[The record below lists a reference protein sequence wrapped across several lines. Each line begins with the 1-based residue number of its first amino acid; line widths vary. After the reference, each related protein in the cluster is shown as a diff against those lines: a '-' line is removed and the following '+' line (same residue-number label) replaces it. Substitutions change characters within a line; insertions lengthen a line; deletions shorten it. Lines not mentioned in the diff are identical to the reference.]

1 MSLETATSV
10 PTPKRVRVE
19 HHLHGDVRIDDY
31 GWMRDVDSDPDVR
44 AHIDLENEYSAALLA
59 PVAATREALYDEL
72 VSRIEDAGESVH
84 MRRDNWVY
92 YTRTVAGEQYRVYCR
107 REVLAGPRYV
117 IGDELALGDEQVV
130 VDENALAAGKDY
142 FALGLFEVS
151 PDHKYVAYATDTA
164 GAEEYQLQIREIA
177 TGEVLETLIPGT
189 SYSAAWYA
197 DSRALL
203 YTELN
208 DTHRPWRVR
217 RYSLDANP
225 PQAPDGSDSEI
236 VWEEPDERYFLH
248 AHTSRSRTTVF
259 ISAGSKITSETRF
272 APANDPTAAF
282 APTLGRTLGHEYD
295 VEVHGDDFIVR
306 TNHEAP
312 EFRLATTPIAAPGLD
327 SLTDIVPARAG
338 VKIDEMSVFRS
349 HVAVFERANGLVEVR
364 IVPVTDKVVAA
375 TDTQFTVEF
384 DEPAYLVYAASSGEF
399 GSPHARFVYTSMV
412 TPSTVI
418 DFDVSSRTRIARWSQ
433 PVPGYD
439 ATNYTT
445 ARTWAT
451 ANDGVKVPITL
462 LYKTGL
468 ERDGSN
474 FLHLYG
480 YGSYGISMDATF
492 AHSRISLVDRGF
504 VYAIAHVR
512 GGGELGEQWHDG
524 GKLMTKR
531 NTFTDFIAAAEHVI
545 AENYTTPERMSTQ
558 GGSAGGLLMG
568 AVANLRPDL
577 FACVVADVPF
587 VDVMNTMLDATL
599 PLTVL
604 EYEEWGNP
612 NDPEP
617 YAYMRSYSPYDNV
630 TSQAYPAVLATA
642 GLNDP
647 RVSYWE
653 PAKWVALLRDN
664 TTSTKPI
671 ALHTNT
677 NAGHG
682 GASGRF
688 AAMKDVAL
696 RYAWIL
702 MTLGA
707 VDND

>member
-1 MSLETATSV
+1 MSIETATSV
-10 PTPKRVRVE
+10 PTPKRIRVE
-19 HHLHGDVRIDDY
+19 HRLHGDVRIDDY
-31 GWMRDVDSDPDVR
+31 GWMRDVDSDPEVR
-44 AHIDLENEYSAALLA
+44 AHIDLENDYSAALLA
-59 PVAATREALYDEL
+59 PFQSTRETLYSEL
-72 VSRIEDAGESVH
+72 VSRIEDVGESVH

-92 YTRTVAGEQYRVYCR
+92 YTRTVAEQQYRVYCR
-107 REVLAGPRYV
+107 RAVVAGPPYV
-117 IGDELALGDEQVV
+117 IGDELTLGDEQVV
-130 VDENALAAGKDY
+130 IDENALAEGCEY

-164 GAEEYQLQIREIA
+164 GSEQYNLQIREIA
-177 TGEVLETLIPGT
+177 TGEVGDTLIPQT
-189 SYSAAWYA
+189 SYSATWYA
-197 DSRALL
+197 DSRTLL

-208 DTHRPWRVR
+208 DMHRPWRVR
-217 RYSLDANP
+217 RYSLDA
-225 PQAPDGSDSEI
+225 QQQHSADGANSEI

-248 AHTSRSRTTVF
+248 TYASRSRTTIF
-259 ISAGSKITSETRF
+259 ISAGSKITSEVRY
-272 APANDPTAAF
+272 ASAADPAGSF
-282 APTLGRTLGHEYD
+282 IPTLGRTLGHEYD
-295 VEVHGDDFIVR
+295 VEVHGDSFIVR
-306 TNHEAP
+306 TNHQAP
-312 EFRLATTPIAAPGLD
+312 EFRVAHTPVATPGLD
-327 SLTDIVPARAG
+327 NLTDIVPARAG
-338 VKIDEMSVFRS
+338 VKIDEISVFCT
-349 HVAVFERANGLVEVR
+349 HVAVYERTNGLVEVR
-364 IVPVTDKVVAA
+364 IAPVADGAVGT

-384 DEPAYLVYAASSGEF
+384 DEPAYLVYAATSGEF
-399 GSPHARFVYTSMV
+399 NSPHARFVYTSMV

-418 DFDVSSRTRIARWSQ
+418 DFDVATRTRISRWSQ

-439 ATNYTT
+439 AALYTT

-451 ANDGVKVPITL
+451 ASDGTKVPITL
-462 LYKTGL
+462 LYRAGL
-468 ERDGSN
+468 ERDSSN

-492 AHSRISLVDRGF
+492 VQSRVSLVDRGF

-531 NTFTDFIAAAEHVI
+531 NTFTDFIASAEHVI
-545 AENYTTPERMSTQ
+545 AEGYTTADRMSAQ

-568 AVANLRPDL
+568 AITNLRPDL
-577 FACVVADVPF
+577 FASIVADVPF
-587 VDVMNTMLDATL
+587 VDVMNTMLDASL

-612 NDPEP
+612 NNPEP

-630 TSQAYPAVLATA
+630 TRQAYPAVLATA

-664 TTSTKPI
+664 TTSGKPI

-688 AAMKDVAL
+688 AAMNDVAM
-696 RYAWIL
+696 RFAWVL

-707 VDND
+707 VEAD